1 MAFRTDLAL
10 ELADR
15 EKIQEGIT
23 RTIRGKA
30 FKITEIVIEDDKYGK
45 NIGKGKGRYITLEG
59 ESLSALSDNYR
70 EMTEEFAQ
78 EVKKILGDSEGQV
91 LIVGLGNDDITPDA
105 LGPLSASGV
114 MATRHLKT
122 ELAEDEFLSNLR
134 GVSVLLSG
142 VLGTTGIESAEI
154 VKAITEKIKPDII
167 IVIDALACS
176 ELSRLGKTIQI
187 SDAGISPGSGVENK
201 RKELSQRTLGVP
213 VIAIGVPTIID
224 MHTIVEELT
233 GKRVNNN
240 MPNMM
245 VTPKDIDQLVSHA
258 SRLISTG
265 LNLALQPALDFDDA
279 AELAV

>member
-1 MAFRTDLAL
+1 M
-10 ELADR
+10 
-15 EKIQEGIT
+15 
-23 RTIRGKA
+23 
-30 FKITEIVIEDDKYGK
+30 
-45 NIGKGKGRYITLEG
+45 
-59 ESLSALSDNYR
+59 
-70 EMTEEFAQ
+70 
-78 EVKKILGDSEGQV
+78 
-91 LIVGLGNDDITPDA
+91 
-105 LGPLSASGV
+105 
-114 MATRHLKT
+114 
-122 ELAEDEFLSNLR
+122 
-134 GVSVLLSG
+134 SG

-233 GKRVNNN
+233 GKRANNN

>member
-122 ELAEDEFLSNLR
+122 ELAEDEFLSSLR

-233 GKRVNNN
+233 GKRANNN

-265 LNLALQPALDFDDA
+265 LNLALQPVLDFDDA